1 MQGGL
6 GEGRRLTHSSAQP
19 PRSILVGLAL
29 HPRVYC
35 VELKPSPWSL
45 LYLILWDGKGQSS
58 ASRILLPQKGE
69 PGLGGAP
76 PEGSGV
82 RAQKT
87 LVSSRLSTALQGRR
101 HGVEALLLST
111 YDRAAG
117 ALFIICKEPT
127 GAWFTYDSPD
137 TVYQE
142 LSLFIF
148 CWILTRRL

>member
-19 PRSILVGLAL
+19 PRSILVGSAL

-35 VELKPSPWSL
+35 VELKASPWSL

-76 PEGSGV
+76 SRGV
-82 RAQKT
+82 RG
-87 LVSSRLSTALQGRR
+87 QGPENT
-101 HGVEALLLST
+101 GLIPSFNS
-111 YDRAAG
+111 AAG
-117 ALFIICKEPT
+117 QTTRSGGPFIEH
-127 GAWFTYDSPD
+127 
-137 TVYQE
+137 
-142 LSLFIF
+142 L
-148 CWILTRRL
+148 